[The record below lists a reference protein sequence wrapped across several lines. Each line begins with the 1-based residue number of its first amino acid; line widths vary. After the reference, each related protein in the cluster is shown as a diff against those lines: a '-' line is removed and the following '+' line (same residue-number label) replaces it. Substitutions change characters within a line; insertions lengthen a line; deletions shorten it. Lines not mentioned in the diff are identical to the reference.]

1 MTKPAHNRKLTT
13 DEIID
18 LHKRYLDGESRRSL
32 AKDAGVSESCLS
44 RSFKRCGLEAKTE
57 EAIRRDR
64 ALAIKETNQDRY
76 GHSNYMKTEEGR
88 KKISEAAKT
97 LDWEKINAKRKET
110 NLRKYG
116 VENPS
121 QSDEVKQRKKETTR
135 LNYGVD
141 VPLQSEEIKN
151 KLRETKWEIRL
162 QRLLPRLTELGYTL
176 LDEYRG
182 NRIYD
187 DDHKHVNYR
196 QYNIKHEC
204 GTIFKD
210 DLFEFPRCPK
220 CYPLNESTAQ
230 IDYFNFI
237 SQLIP
242 EHEVIKGDTA
252 TIVNTTGKNL
262 ELDIYIPSLKIAF
275 EYNGAY
281 YHSALAKDKG
291 YHSLKT
297 SLCLAKGIKLYHI
310 WEFDSPQIV
319 RSRIQSILGLTN
331 KVGARQLDFCAVP
344 IVEANAFVAANHL
357 HGLCQ
362 SSYAFGLKLKGVL
375 VSVITF
381 RKTDDPMVL
390 EIARFCTKL
399 GMSVQGGFQKLFS
412 NALKELPTQ
421 TILSYADRDWTPD
434 PASAVY
440 AKAGFSYMGDVG
452 SILRYVNLSKLT
464 VHSRVTFQKYKL
476 KKLFPE
482 TYREEMTG
490 QEILKQ
496 NNIVPVYNAGNHK
509 FLFNQWEAKNG
520 PVPSK
525 SEIKSQAAKAGKKKS

>member
-1 MTKPAHNRKLTT
+1 MKLTEET
-13 DEIID
+13 TTAY
-18 LHKRYLDGESRRSL
+18 HKRYMAGESRRSL
-32 AKDAGVSESCLS
+32 AKEAGVSESCLS

-64 ALAIKETNQDRY
+64 VLAIEKTNQDRY
-76 GHSNYMKTEEGR
+76 GHSNYMKTEDGR

-97 LDWEKINAKRKET
+97 LDWEKISAKRKET

-121 QSDEVKQRKKETTR
+121 QSDEIKQKKIETTR
-135 LNYGVD
+135 LHYGVD
-141 VPLQSEEIKN
+141 VPLKSEEIKN
-151 KLRETKWEIRL
+151 KIRNTKWEIRL
-162 QRLLPRLTELGYTL
+162 QQLLPRLTELGYTL

-187 DDHKHVNYR
+187 ADHNHIAYR

-242 EHEVIKGDTA
+242 EHDIVKGDTA
-252 TIVNTTGKNL
+252 TIVNTTGKYL

-281 YHSALAKDKG
+281 YHSAFAKDKG

-319 RSRIQSILGLTN
+319 RSRIQSILGLTS
-331 KVGARQLDFCAVP
+331 KIGARQLSFCSVS
-344 IVEANAFVAANHL
+344 ISEANAFVAANHL
-357 HGLCQ
+357 HGQCQ
-362 SSYAFGLKLKGVL
+362 ASHAFGLKLNNTL
-375 VSVITF
+375 LSVITF
-381 RKTDDPMVL
+381 RNTNDPDVL

-399 GMSVQGGFQKLFS
+399 GMSIQGGFQKLFR
-412 NALKELPTQ
+412 NALDILNPHAV
-421 TILSYADRDWTPD
+421 LSYADRDWTPD
-434 PASAVY
+434 PMLAVY
-440 AKAGFSYMGDVG
+440 SKAGFLYEGDVG
-452 SILRYVNLSKLT
+452 SILRYVNLSRLT

-476 KKLFPE
+476 EKLFPE
-482 TYREEMTG
+482 TYREELTG

-496 NNIVPVYNAGNHK
+496 NNIVPIYNAGNHK
-509 FLFNQWEAKNG
+509 FFLTTKDR
-520 PVPSK
+520 
-525 SEIKSQAAKAGKKKS
+525 IK